1 MSGSQTEGT
10 LERRSERRRVLIL
23 GAAGRDFHNFNV
35 VFRDD
40 ARSEVVGFTATQ
52 ISTIAG
58 RRYPAALSGAL
69 YPEGLP
75 IVAEEELEALCERER
90 VDEVVFAY
98 SDVSH
103 EYVMHLAS
111 RVLAAGADFRVLGP
125 EQTMVR
131 AAIPVIAVCAV
142 RTGCGKSQVSRW
154 LGSRLR
160 AAGQRVAVLRHPMPY
175 GDLERQRV
183 QRFATLEDLDEAD
196 CTIEERE
203 EYEPH
208 IVAGNLVFA
217 GVDYEAIVRAAEAEA
232 DVIVWDG
239 GNNDF
244 PLVRPDLHIVLTDA
258 LRPGHADEYF
268 PGEAVMRMADVV
280 VVNKVDAASAEQIE
294 LATREARELNP
305 EAPIIR
311 ARSPV
316 TLSDPEA
323 VRGRRVLVIDDGP
336 TLTHGGMAYGAGYVA
351 AVAAGAGEI
360 IDPRPY
366 ATGSI
371 AVELARFP
379 HLERVLPALGYS
391 DEQLSALRE
400 TIEAA
405 GCDVVV
411 SGTPFDLERLISLS
425 VPVVRA
431 RYEFAPDEG
440 PSLSEYVD
448 AFMASVGK
456 S

>member
-1 MSGSQTEGT
+1 VSADDGTGVSG
-10 LERRSERRRVLIL
+10 RRRVLIL

-35 VFRDD
+35 VYRDN
-40 ARSEVVGFTATQ
+40 AGSEVVGFTATQ
-52 ISTIAG
+52 ISGIAG
-58 RRYPAALSGAL
+58 RRYPASLSGEL
-69 YPEGLP
+69 YPGGLP
-75 IVAEEELEALCERER
+75 IVAEEELEAFCDRER
-90 VDEVVFAY
+90 VAEVVFAY
-98 SDVSH
+98 SDVTH
-103 EYVMHLAS
+103 EQVMHLAS
-111 RVLAAGADFRVLGP
+111 RAVAVGADFRVLGP
-125 EQTMVR
+125 ERTMVR
-131 AAIPVIAVCAV
+131 AGAPVIAVSAV
-142 RTGCGKSQVSRW
+142 RTGCGKSQVARW
-154 LGSRLR
+154 LGRRLR
-160 AAGQRVAVLRHPMPY
+160 ASGRRVAVIRHPMPY
-175 GDLERQRV
+175 GVLERQRV
-183 QRFATLEDLDEAD
+183 QRFATAADLDEGD

-208 IVAGNLVFA
+208 VEAGNVVFA
-217 GVDYEAIVRAAEAEA
+217 GVDYEAIVEAAADEA

-294 LATREARELNP
+294 LATREARELNA
-305 EAPIIR
+305 EAPIVR

-316 TLSDPEA
+316 TLSEPEV
-323 VRGRRVLVIDDGP
+323 VRGQRVLVIDDGP
-336 TLTHGGMAYGAGYVA
+336 TLTHGGMPYGAGYVA

-360 IDPRPY
+360 IDPRPF
-366 ATGSI
+366 AVGAI
-371 AVELARFP
+371 AEELARFP
-379 HLERVLPALGYS
+379 HLAQVLPALGYS
-391 DEQLSALRE
+391 DEQLAALE
-400 TIEAA
+400 ATIEATP
-405 GCDVVV
+405 CDVVV
-411 SGTPFDLERLISLS
+411 SGTPIDLERLIDIS

-448 AFMASVGK
+448 AFTASVGK